1 MLKQIRTIK
10 WLFLLKG
17 KNYIKSLNRQF
28 PHIEPSSKLN
38 SCHFYLNKTTEL
50 TIDSECYLRNVK
62 IFAFS
67 GANKIYIGKN
77 TKISDCIIIANNGN
91 ITIGKNNIIQKPEDS
106 FQTKFQVDNGS
117 LRIGDYNR
125 ISCVIWIRFGGLVE
139 IGSRNAINQ
148 RTEIRADEKITIGDY
163 NQISYDCVI

>member
-28 PHIEPSSKLN
+28 PHIEPSSRLK

-91 ITIGKNNIIQKPEDS
+91 ITIGKTILYKN
-106 FQTKFQVDNGS
+106 
-117 LRIGDYNR
+117 L
-125 ISCVIWIRFGGLVE
+125 
-139 IGSRNAINQ
+139 
-148 RTEIRADEKITIGDY
+148 KIVFKL
-163 NQISYDCVI
+163 NFK

>member
-77 TKISDCIIIANNGN
+77 TKNIRLYNNSQQW
-91 ITIGKNNIIQKPEDS
+91 KY
-106 FQTKFQVDNGS
+106 
-117 LRIGDYNR
+117 YNR
-125 ISCVIWIRFGGLVE
+125 
-139 IGSRNAINQ
+139 
-148 RTEIRADEKITIGDY
+148 EKQYYTKT
-163 NQISYDCVI
+163 

>member
-28 PHIEPSSKLN
+28 PHIEPSSRLK

-62 IFAFS
+62 
-67 GANKIYIGKN
+67 
-77 TKISDCIIIANNGN
+77 
-91 ITIGKNNIIQKPEDS
+91 
-106 FQTKFQVDNGS
+106 
-117 LRIGDYNR
+117 GDFYKLNP
-125 ISCVIWIRFGGLVE
+125 
-139 IGSRNAINQ
+139 
-148 RTEIRADEKITIGDY
+148 
-163 NQISYDCVI
+163 